1 MTKDERQ
8 ELREIQEVLIGALAK
23 VTEMLG
29 NAKPKSKPSPK
40 PPGTDYDSESKER
53 WIAR

>member
-1 MTKDERQ
+1 MTKDERR
-8 ELREIQEVLIGALAK
+8 ELREIQETLIGAVAK

-29 NAKPKSKPSPK
+29 TPKPKPK
-40 PPGTDYDSESKER
+40 PKPASSDYDSESKER

>member
-8 ELREIQEVLIGALAK
+8 QLREIQETLIGALAK

-29 NAKPKSKPSPK
+29 TPKPQPKSKPAGS
-40 PPGTDYDSESKER
+40 DYDSESKER

>member
-1 MTKDERQ
+1 MTKDERR
-8 ELREIQEVLIGALAK
+8 ELREIQETLIGAVAK

-29 NAKPKSKPSPK
+29 TPKTKPKPTTSDSE
-40 PPGTDYDSESKER
+40 YDSESKER